1 MRIIG
6 GVLRGRR
13 LPARPAPSTR
23 PTSDR
28 VREGIASALEARGAF
43 AGASVLDL
51 FAGTGAL
58 GLEALSRGAASVVAV
73 DDDRTALRSIADN
86 ARALGVAERLQ
97 ALPLDLHGAAGSI
110 AARMS
115 KTGRAPFG
123 LVFAD
128 PPYTLVQ
135 VAADLIADL
144 NGLSAFAPGALV
156 VLEHATREPPSPHAG
171 LRELASYRYGDSS
184 VALWQAIAPA
194 VET

>member
-1 MRIIG
+1 VRIVG
-6 GVLRGRR
+6 GLLRGRR

-28 VREGIASALEARGAF
+28 VREGIASALQARGAF

-58 GLEALSRGAASVVAV
+58 GLEALSRGATSVVAV
-73 DDDRTALRSIADN
+73 ESDRAALRGVVEN
-86 ARALGVAERLQ
+86 ARALGVAAQLEALQLDLSRPLDAIAERL
-97 ALPLDLHGAAGSI
+97 
-110 AARMS
+110 R
-115 KTGRAPFG
+115 KTGRAPFQ

-135 VAADLIADL
+135 VAADLIAAL
-144 NGLSAFAPGALV
+144 HGLSLFAPGALV
-156 VLEHATREPPSPHAG
+156 VIEHATREPPAPRAE
-171 LRELASYRYGDSS
+171 LRELATYRYGDSS

-194 VET
+194 AET